1 MIDMCKQTP
10 FGRLAD
16 GRPAQLFTLDNGVL
30 ALSVTDYGATAVRL
44 TVPTPDGTP
53 VNVLLGYGGAAEYER
68 DDKYLGATVGRC
80 ANRIGG
86 AAFTLGGRRYTLS
99 ANDGENHLHGGKS
112 GFNDKLWTVISATDT
127 AVTFTLAGYTVCGFD
142 INPAVVERLNNGQIH
157 IVEPGLQEAMT
168 QAMATGRLHF
178 TTTPE
183 PADVFIICVQT
194 PHRDTPEGKRVSDM
208 RFVESAARSV
218 GGVLRVG
225 NLCVLESTSPPYS
238 TRLVESIVSE
248 VSGLAP
254 EEFMTAHCPE
264 RIIPGRMLIEL
275 RENDRIVGATRPES
289 AEYAKEIYS
298 PVVTKG
304 TIRVT
309 DDLTA
314 EMCKLVENT
323 FRDINIAYANELSKV
338 CDRLGIDVFSLIQ
351 LANCHP
357 RVNVHTPGVGVGG
370 HCIAV
375 DPWFIHEKFED
386 ITPLIYQAR
395 LVNDSKPAW
404 VADRIERDIAPGSTV
419 AVLGMSFKANI
430 DDIRESPSVELAK
443 ILTQRGYQVLAC
455 EPFVQGDVAGFENHS
470 LEEALAACD
479 YAVVTLAHDPFK
491 AAKDKIAAKPHFD
504 CVGLLR

>member
-1 MIDMCKQTP
+1 MKKIEIMGC
-10 FGRLAD
+10 
-16 GRPAQLFTLDNGVL
+16 
-30 ALSVTDYGATAVRL
+30 
-44 TVPTPDGTP
+44 
-53 VNVLLGYGGAAEYER
+53 GY
-68 DDKYLGATVGRC
+68 
-80 ANRIGG
+80 IG
-86 AAFTLGGRRYTLS
+86 LP
-99 ANDGENHLHGGKS
+99 
-112 GFNDKLWTVISATDT
+112 T
-127 AVTFTLAGYTVCGFD
+127 AVTFTLAGYEVCGFD
-142 INPAVVERLNNGQIH
+142 INESVVAQLNEGRIH
-157 IVEPGLQEAMT
+157 IVEPGLQEALT
-168 QAMATGRLHF
+168 EALSTGRLHF

-208 RFVESAARSV
+208 KYVESAARSV
-218 GGVLRVG
+218 GGVLRPG

-238 TRLVESIVSE
+238 TRLVEDIVSQ
-248 VSGLAP
+248 VSGIPA

-264 RIIPGRMLIEL
+264 RIIPGRMLLEL
-275 RENDRIVGATRPES
+275 RENDRIVGATRPEA
-289 AEYAKEIYS
+289 AEYAKEIYT

-338 CDRLGIDVFSLIQ
+338 CDRLGIDVFNLIQ

-386 ITPLIYQAR
+386 ITPLICQAR
-395 LVNDSKPAW
+395 LVNDGKPGW
-404 VADRIERDIAPGSTV
+404 VADRIGQDVAPGSKI
-419 AVLGMSFKANI
+419 AVLGMSFKPNI
-430 DDIRESPSVELAK
+430 DDTRESPSVTLAN
-443 ILTQRGYQVLAC
+443 ILQERGYEVVAC
-455 EPFVQGDVAGFENHS
+455 EPFVYGPVAGFQNHC
-470 LEEALAACD
+470 LEEAMAVCD

-491 AAKDKIAAKPHFD
+491 ANKDLIRSKPCFD

>member
-1 MIDMCKQTP
+1 MKKIEIMGC
-10 FGRLAD
+10 
-16 GRPAQLFTLDNGVL
+16 
-30 ALSVTDYGATAVRL
+30 
-44 TVPTPDGTP
+44 
-53 VNVLLGYGGAAEYER
+53 GY
-68 DDKYLGATVGRC
+68 
-80 ANRIGG
+80 IG
-86 AAFTLGGRRYTLS
+86 LP
-99 ANDGENHLHGGKS
+99 
-112 GFNDKLWTVISATDT
+112 T
-127 AVTFTLAGYTVCGFD
+127 AVTFTLAGYEVCGFD
-142 INPAVVERLNNGQIH
+142 INETVVAQLNQGRIH
-157 IVEPGLQEAMT
+157 IVEPGLQDALT

-178 TTTPE
+178 TTEPE
-183 PADVFIICVQT
+183 AADVFIICVQT

-218 GGVLRVG
+218 GSVLRPG

-238 TRLVESIVSE
+238 TRLVERIVSQ
-248 VSGLAP
+248 VSGVAP

-275 RENDRIVGATRPES
+275 RENDRIVGATRPE
-289 AEYAKEIYS
+289 AARYARDIYA

-304 TIRVT
+304 HIRVT

-323 FRDINIAYANELSKV
+323 FRDINIAYANELSQV
-338 CDRLGIDVFSLIQ
+338 CDRLGIDVFNLIQ

-395 LVNDSKPAW
+395 LVNDGKPAW
-404 VADRIERDIAPGSTV
+404 VADRIERDVVPGCKI

-430 DDIRESPSVELAK
+430 DDIRESPSVALAR
-443 ILTQRGYQVLAC
+443 LLQERGYTVLAC
-455 EPFVQGDVAGFENHS
+455 EPFVKGAVAGFANHS
-470 LEEALAACD
+470 LEEAMAECD
-479 YAVVTLAHDPFK
+479 YAVITLAHDPFK
-491 AAKDKIAAKPHFD
+491 AGKSLIASKPYYD
-504 CVGLLR
+504 CVGLMK